1 MSFEGTEQL
10 LKRTQNF
17 VDDHRGLYLRSG
29 GAAGHV
35 VDLTHAGARGLL
47 PTLLLKTR
55 GRRSG
60 KTSIVPL
67 IYGVFGDEWVVVGS
81 KGGAAE
87 HPAWF
92 LNLEAQPD
100 TAFQVATQAFGAAW
114 RLAEGEEEARVWSYM
129 EHLYPP
135 YADYRT
141 AAGGRRIPLVMLR
154 PKAPAPVFTADD

>member
-17 VDDHRGLYLRSG
+17 VDDHRALYLRSG
-29 GAAGHV
+29 GAEGHI
-35 VDLTHAGARGLL
+35 VDLSHAGARGLL
-47 PTLLLKTR
+47 PTLLLKTK

-60 KTSIVPL
+60 KTQIVPL

-81 KGGAAE
+81 KGGAVD

-92 LNLEAQPD
+92 LNLQGRPD
-100 TAFQVATQAFGAAW
+100 IAFQVATQAFEGSW
-114 RLAEGEEEARVWSYM
+114 RLAEGEERARVWDYM
-129 EHLYPP
+129 QHLYPP

-141 AAGGRRIPLVMLR
+141 AAGGREIPLVMLR
-154 PKAPAPVFTADD
+154 PAKQAPLFTFED

>member
-29 GAAGHV
+29 GAEGHI
-35 VDLTHAGARGLL
+35 VDLTHAGAGGLL
-47 PTLLLKTR
+47 PTLLLKTS
-55 GRRSG
+55 GRRTG
-60 KTSIVPL
+60 RISIVPL

-100 TAFQVATQAFGAAW
+100 TAFQVATQAFTAAW
-114 RLAEGEEEARVWSYM
+114 RLAEGEERTKVWAYM
-129 EHLYPP
+129 ERLYPP

-141 AAGGRRIPLVMLR
+141 AAGARSIPLVMLR
-154 PKAPAPVFTADD
+154 PKAPTPIFTAEA

>member
-17 VDDHRGLYLRSG
+17 VDDHRALYLRSG
-29 GAAGHV
+29 GAEGHI

-47 PTLLLKTR
+47 PTLLLKTQ
-55 GRRSG
+55 GR
-60 KTSIVPL
+60 KTGRTSMVPL

-81 KGGAAE
+81 KGGAPE

-100 TAFQVATQAFGAAW
+100 AAFQVANQAFGAAW
-114 RLAEGEEEARVWSYM
+114 RLAEGEEQARVWSYM
-129 EHLYPP
+129 QNLYPP

-141 AAGGRRIPLVMLR
+141 AAGGRSIPLVMLR
-154 PKAPAPVFTADD
+154 PKATTAIFSADD